1 MDPCIHELD
10 GMHHACMNNSKL
22 LLDVHIHTERQI
34 IINKTN
40 NYMYSILGQ
49 LATDSLINFEMVK
62 AYIRLCDYSTSNAIR
77 KKKSANFLHPAVVV
91 VVRVGV

>member
-1 MDPCIHELD
+1 
-10 GMHHACMNNSKL
+10 
-22 LLDVHIHTERQI
+22 
-34 IINKTN
+34 
-40 NYMYSILGQ
+40 MYSILGQ
-49 LATDSLINFEMVK
+49 LATGSLINFEMVK

>member
-1 MDPCIHELD
+1 M
-10 GMHHACMNNSKL
+10 HACMNNSKL

-49 LATDSLINFEMVK
+49 LATGSLINFEMVK

-77 KKKSANFLHPAVVV
+77 KKRVPAFYIQAVVV